1 MAVKPVSNM
10 QDVTHTL
17 TDLYLTIRPALDRA
31 DGGSCFRGSFSFR
44 IVDTNFPGMGHQ
56 VDEGFWYCNSGK
68 YKTRVPLHAFDAQ
81 QHQVYW
87 IVSGYHLSG
96 KRNRIAWIL
105 SLSKAYDKLHNDTRT
120 RLCGNLPP
128 R

>member
-44 IVDTNFPGMGHQ
+44 IADTNFPGMGHQ
-56 VDEGFWYCNSGK
+56 ADEGSWYCNLSK
-68 YKTRVPLHAFDAQ
+68 YKIRVPLHAFDAQ
-81 QHQVYW
+81 RHQVYR
-87 IVSGYHLSG
+87 IVYGYYLSC
-96 KRNRIAWIL
+96 KRNRIASVL
-105 SLSKAYDKLHNDTRT
+105 N
-120 RLCGNLPP
+120 
-128 R
+128 